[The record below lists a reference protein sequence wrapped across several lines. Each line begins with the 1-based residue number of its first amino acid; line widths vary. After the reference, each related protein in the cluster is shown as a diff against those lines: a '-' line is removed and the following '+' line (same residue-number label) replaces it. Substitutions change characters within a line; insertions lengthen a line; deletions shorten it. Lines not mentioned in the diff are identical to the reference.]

1 MSRPIVFGAR
11 LILLCSLIAMQVW
24 QYQTVF
30 ADPQPVSRPG
40 GDPVA
45 EADAR
50 EADPSTPET
59 ALGSLAS
66 AVVPGAKVETVPMR
80 SSGDSAD
87 DSTIWI
93 HPSEPA
99 RSTIIG
105 TDKQAGLV
113 VYGLDGR
120 EIQYLADGNMN
131 NVDLRYN
138 VPLGGQAATIVAASN
153 RGKGSL
159 ALYRVNETTGALA
172 NIAARTIYPGLSP
185 YGLCMYRS
193 LQSGKTYVF
202 VNSASGGVEQWEL
215 FDNGSA
221 KIDGKLVRS
230 FGVGSQTEGC
240 VADDVHAALY
250 IAEEDVGIW
259 RYGAEP
265 GATTTRIKV
274 DSVGSGGHLMADV
287 EGLALYY
294 TSTGGGYLLA
304 SSQGSDSFVAYQRD
318 GANAYITTFQ
328 IGAGNGIDQVTHTDG
343 IDVTNVNLG
352 PAFPSGA
359 FVAQDNSN
367 DGQNQNFKLVPW
379 AAIVDV
385 TGSGLSIDTT
395 WNPRAVGSAALPS
408 PTPTASATPTPTR
421 TNTPTATPTR
431 TPAPTS
437 TPTTV
442 TTLTFKAE
450 ADAQVDERYP
460 STNYG
465 SATALRV
472 DGGSDP
478 DAESFL
484 RFVVSG
490 VSGPVQSAKLR
501 VYITSGTSNGPAV
514 YAANNN
520 WSETTITWNNRTA
533 RSSGPIDNKGTM
545 GTGTWAEFNI
555 TPSVAGD
562 GTYTFVLVSDSTD
575 GLWLSSRE
583 GSNPPQLVV
592 SFGGSPTPTA
602 TPTATPAPTRT
613 ATPTPIPTATS
624 AIVLPG
630 RFEAEDY
637 RSGGQRKGYYDTTSG
652 NSGGK
657 YRTDDVDIQ
666 TTADSTGRYNVGW
679 IVAGEWLAYDVSV
692 QSAGNYVFTTRV
704 ATPNSGKSFHIEV
717 DGVDVT
723 GALAVPNTGGT
734 QVWTDVKSP
743 PLALTR
749 GPHTVKLVANT
760 NGFNLNYVVVTAP

>member
-1 MSRPIVFGAR
+1 MSRPIVLGAR
-11 LILLCSLIAMQVW
+11 LILLYSLIAMQVW

-30 ADPQPVSRPG
+30 ADPQPVSRPTV
-40 GDPVA
+40 DPVA

-50 EADPSTPET
+50 EVNPSTTET
-59 ALGSLAS
+59 AIASLAS

-87 DSTIWI
+87 DSAIWI

-120 EIQYLADGNMN
+120 EIQFLADGNLN
-131 NVDLRYN
+131 NIDLRYN
-138 VPLGGQAATIVAASN
+138 VPLAGQAATIVAANN
-153 RGKGSL
+153 RSRGNL
-159 ALYRVNETTGALA
+159 ALYRVDESTGKLA

-193 LQSGKTYVF
+193 PKSGKTYVF
-202 VNSASGGVEQWEL
+202 VNSSGGGVEQWEL

-230 FGVGSQTEGC
+230 FAVGSQTEGC
-240 VADDVHAALY
+240 VADDVHSVLY

-259 RYGAEP
+259 RYSAEP
-265 GATTTRIKV
+265 GATTARELV
-274 DSVGSGGHLMADV
+274 DSVGTGGHLTADV
-287 EGLALYY
+287 EGLAIYY

-304 SSQGSDSFVAYQRD
+304 SSQGSDSFVVYQRD
-318 GANAYITTFQ
+318 GSNAYIATFQ

-352 PAFPSGA
+352 STFPSGV

-367 DGQNQNFKLVPW
+367 DSQNQNFKLVPW
-379 AAIVDV
+379 AAIVDA

-395 WNPRAVGSAALPS
+395 WHPRAVGSANPPV
-408 PTPTASATPTPTR
+408 PTPTASATPKPTASATPTPTP
-421 TNTPTATPTR
+421 TKTPIA
-431 TPAPTS
+431 TS
-437 TPTTV
+437 TPTTI
-442 TTLTFKAE
+442 TTRTFKAD
-450 ADAQVDERYP
+450 ADAQVVERYP
-460 STNYG
+460 SNNYG
-465 SATALRV
+465 RTTTLRV

-478 DAESFL
+478 DAESYL

-490 VSGPVQSAKLR
+490 VSAPILSAKLR
-501 VYITSGTSNGPAV
+501 IYTTSGTANGPAV
-514 YAANNN
+514 YAANNS
-520 WSETTITWNNRTA
+520 WSETAITWNTRTA
-533 RSSGPIDNKGTM
+533 RSGGPIDDKGTI
-545 GTGTWAEFNI
+545 GTGTWTEFNVL
-555 TPSVAGD
+555 PVVAGD
-562 GTYTFVLVSDSTD
+562 GTYTFALVTDNTD
-575 GLWLSSRE
+575 GLTLSSRE

-592 SFGGSPTPTA
+592 SFAGSPTTTA
-602 TPTATPAPTRT
+602 TPTATPAPTST

-624 AIVLPG
+624 SIVLPG
-630 RFEAEDY
+630 RFEVEDY
-637 RSGGQRKGYYDTTSG
+637 RAGGQGKGYYDTTSG
-652 NSGGK
+652 NSGGM
-657 YRTDDVDIQ
+657 YRTDSVDIQ
-666 TTADSTGRYNVGW
+666 TTKDSTGVYNVGW
-679 IVAGEWLAYDVSV
+679 IVTGEWLAYDVNV

-723 GALAVPNTGGT
+723 GPLAVLNTGGT
-734 QVWTDVKSP
+734 QVWRDVKSSP
-743 PLALTR
+743 IALTA
-749 GPHTVKLVANT
+749 GLHTIKFWANT
-760 NGFNLNYVVVTAP
+760 SGFNLNYVVVTAQ